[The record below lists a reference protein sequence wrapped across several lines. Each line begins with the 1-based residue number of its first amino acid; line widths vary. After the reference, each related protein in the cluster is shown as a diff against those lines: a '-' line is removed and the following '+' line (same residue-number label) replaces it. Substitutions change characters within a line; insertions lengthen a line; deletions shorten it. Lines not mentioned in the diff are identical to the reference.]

1 MAQVE
6 LGDAAQWI
14 VCIDFGTAFSKAA
27 AVRAD
32 AWDAFDPSKIRPL
45 TIGAVSQ
52 YSHPFLLESAVFV
65 GDTHVKFGV
74 EAVLHAGDLAASKRQ
89 ALRSFKTLLSA
100 ADLDRALETF
110 APLSIDPH
118 RIFTQRDLIVLFLAY
133 LIRAIGRA
141 QAADPE
147 LAGALVRRRYALPA
161 WRGGVSMHGR
171 ITALFSAAEA
181 VAARLGDRMFE
192 ADGVELAAAVD
203 ALKQAGA
210 PPPLAMDM
218 VFEAT
223 AAAAY
228 SMVGLKAPASH
239 LMVVDM
245 GAGTTDFA
253 ALAAA
258 KGRMDEVVDSR
269 VTLLR
274 AGDVIDRILLDL
286 LLQKAPNIKTR
297 AEQAELWRALMT
309 SIRDVKE
316 SLFVDGRAAISHN
329 GKAKSIAL
337 RDLTKDQDFKA
348 FVRDVKRA
356 FDRSL
361 SAVAARAA
369 ADGAK
374 EVCVVAVGGGA
385 AAPFVQDMVR
395 AAKAPKVRVRSYPAT
410 PEWAHS
416 AAFGGNLA
424 PIFPQLAIAIGG
436 ALAPRALLAV
446 A

>member
-203 ALKQAGA
+203 AL
-210 PPPLAMDM
+210 
-218 VFEAT
+218 
-223 AAAAY
+223 
-228 SMVGLKAPASH
+228 
-239 LMVVDM
+239 
-245 GAGTTDFA
+245 
-253 ALAAA
+253 
-258 KGRMDEVVDSR
+258 
-269 VTLLR
+269 
-274 AGDVIDRILLDL
+274 
-286 LLQKAPNIKTR
+286 
-297 AEQAELWRALMT
+297 
-309 SIRDVKE
+309 
-316 SLFVDGRAAISHN
+316 
-329 GKAKSIAL
+329 
-337 RDLTKDQDFKA
+337 
-348 FVRDVKRA
+348 
-356 FDRSL
+356 
-361 SAVAARAA
+361 
-369 ADGAK
+369 
-374 EVCVVAVGGGA
+374 
-385 AAPFVQDMVR
+385 
-395 AAKAPKVRVRSYPAT
+395 
-410 PEWAHS
+410 
-416 AAFGGNLA
+416 
-424 PIFPQLAIAIGG
+424 
-436 ALAPRALLAV
+436 
-446 A
+446 